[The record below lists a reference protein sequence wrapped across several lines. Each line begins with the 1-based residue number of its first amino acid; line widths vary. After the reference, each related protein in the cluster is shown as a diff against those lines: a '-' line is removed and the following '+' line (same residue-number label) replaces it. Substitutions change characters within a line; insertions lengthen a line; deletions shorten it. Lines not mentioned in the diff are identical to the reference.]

1 MKVTDK
7 MWSRL
12 PSEIQEL
19 VRETDVP
26 VKVTHVEEIEEDVF
40 PSESVIVTGVAERDG
55 DALFV
60 KSSKEGRGWEFP
72 GGRSE
77 PGESLRESVDREVT
91 EETGYAVE
99 GSLPKLVLMWVL
111 PDRTVTQVVFKVEV
125 AEKQQ
130 ESDGEVEEVAW
141 KASVPD
147 DMTFSDGGSQTH
159 EVILEEIQSG
169 RERSWR
175 EYVPEGGDSQRLAA
189 AGVVAAGVI
198 AGAVKKARD

>member
-1 MKVTDK
+1 
-7 MWSRL
+7 
-12 PSEIQEL
+12 
-19 VRETDVP
+19 
-26 VKVTHVEEIEEDVF
+26 
-40 PSESVIVTGVAERDG
+40 
-55 DALFV
+55 
-60 KSSKEGRGWEFP
+60 
-72 GGRSE
+72 
-77 PGESLRESVDREVT
+77 
-91 EETGYAVE
+91 
-99 GSLPKLVLMWVL
+99 MWVL

>member
-26 VKVTHVEEIEEDVF
+26 VKVTHVEEVEEDVF

>member
-26 VKVTHVEEIEEDVF
+26 VKVTHVEEVEEDVF

-189 AGVVAAGVI
+189 SGVVAAGVI